1 MRPQTELGLG
11 TAGVSSSRLAK
22 EGQSSLDNFP
32 MRKLVAL
39 SSTQLE
45 YLSKTTYYK
54 KNIIS
59 GFPCLLCL
67 STLCDN

>member
-22 EGQSSLDNFP
+22 EGQTSLDNFP

-39 SSTQLE
+39 SSAQLE
-45 YLSKTTYYK
+45 YQSKTKYYK
-54 KNIIS
+54 KKHDFRFS
-59 GFPCLLCL
+59 L
-67 STLCDN
+67 SFVLIHFVR